1 MPDPQTVFKV
11 ERLDSVLVVLPQ
23 GAALNF
29 QYNQVHLESNALFRV
44 VEEPAMKNAIVDL
57 AAVDYVDSV
66 IISSILRVCT
76 KTKQKGGKAVFCNA
90 TESMASVLKC
100 IKIGK
105 LWPLYTTREEALQAL
120 TGA

>member
-11 ERLDSVLVVLPQ
+11 ERLESVLVVLPQ
-23 GAALNF
+23 GPALNF
-29 QYNQVHLESNALFRV
+29 QYNQVHLESNSLFRV
-44 VEEPAMKNAIVDL
+44 LDEPTLKNAIVDL
-57 AAVDYVDSV
+57 EAVDYVDSV

-90 TESMASVLKC
+90 SESMESVLKC

-105 LWPLYTTREEALQAL
+105 LWTLYTTRDEALQAL
-120 TGA
+120 AAA